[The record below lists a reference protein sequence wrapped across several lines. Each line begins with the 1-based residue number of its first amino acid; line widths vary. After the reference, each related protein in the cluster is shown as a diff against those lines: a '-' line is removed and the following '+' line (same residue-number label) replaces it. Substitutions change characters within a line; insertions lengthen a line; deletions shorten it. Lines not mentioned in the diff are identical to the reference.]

1 MTEDELSKAA
11 MTEKYPESNY
21 PYDWL
26 AWYKLRDVYRDFK
39 AGKTSKDSAAETKK
53 SILDARQK
61 EIARNTEHFKAE
73 KHLADFWYKIHAAA
87 TVYMKDPTIEHADK
101 FVEAVYGASRLKTNR
116 EEAEQ
121 NGS

>member
-1 MTEDELSKAA
+1 ML
-11 MTEKYPESNY
+11 EKYPDSAY

-26 AWYKLRDVYRDFK
+26 AWYKLRDVYRNYK
-39 AGKTSKDSAAETKK
+39 AGKISKEIAADTKK
-53 SILDARQK
+53 SILVARQT
-61 EIARNTEHFKAE
+61 EIDRNTEHFKAE

-101 FVEAVYGASRLKTNR
+101 FVEAVYGASRIKR
-116 EEAEQ
+116 EGEET